1 MRAAKDRINRIVTRG
16 GCDMPATHH
25 SSVEARLETQRLG
38 ALQLRVALICT
49 LAQMF
54 DGYDIT
60 SIGMAV
66 PSLAAAWHIPGPA
79 FANTFV
85 MSSVGI
91 MIGALASGPAGD
103 RLGRKPVLIASLVF
117 LAVSSFACVF
127 ASSIPELV
135 MWRIVTGIGIGGV
148 MPTTVASASD
158 YVPERLRAPI
168 IMVVFTGN
176 PLGGFL
182 GGQLVA
188 QLLPHYGWPVIFVIG
203 GMLPLLLIPVV
214 LFWLPESPRFLL
226 ARGRMTTRTERLL
239 RTLNIE
245 PDSAPDRAAPA
256 VDVATG
262 NPVAGLFRDG
272 LATTTIF
279 VWLLYFANLLSIYLI
294 QYWLPTVL
302 NLSGLTPADS
312 VFAASLMSGGP
323 LVSVLAMAP
332 LSRRYGPQ
340 RVLAVM
346 LSTGVLV
353 IGVVGLTNPPHDLL
367 LLAIFLMGVCT
378 IGSMTGI
385 NGMTAALYPARVRT
399 TGMGWALGIG
409 RLGGIGGP
417 WLGGVLLT
425 AGLPPRQIFLCTC
438 VTALI
443 GTFCVVMLQ
452 IQARRREPQA
462 IPRTA

>member
-1 MRAAKDRINRIVTRG
+1 M
-16 GCDMPATHH
+16 
-25 SSVEARLETQRLG
+25 SSPHPSSAESRLETQRLG
-38 ALQLRVALICT
+38 PLQFRVALICT

-60 SIGMAV
+60 SIGSAV
-66 PSLAAAWHIPGPA
+66 PSLAAAWHIPGAA

-91 MIGALASGPAGD
+91 MLGALVSGPAGD
-103 RLGRKPVLIASLVF
+103 RLGRKPVLIVSLMF
-117 LAVSSFACVF
+117 LAVSSLACVY
-127 ASSIPELV
+127 ATSINELV
-135 MWRIVTGIGIGGV
+135 IWRFVTGIGIGGI
-148 MPTTVASASD
+148 MPATVALSSD

-182 GGQLVA
+182 GGQLIA
-188 QLLPHYGWPVIFVIG
+188 LLLPHFGWPVIFVIG
-203 GMLPLLLIPVV
+203 GALPLALIPVMW
-214 LFWLPESPRFLL
+214 FWLPESPRFLL
-226 ARGRMTTRTERLL
+226 ARGRMTTKTERLL
-239 RTLNIE
+239 QTLNIE
-245 PDSAPDRAAPA
+245 PGGTGLAGGHD
-256 VDVATG
+256 VDVARG

-272 LATTTIF
+272 LAPVTLL
-279 VWLLYFANLLSIYLI
+279 VWMLYFANLLSIYLI

-302 NLSGLTPADS
+302 NLSGLAPADS
-312 VFAASLMSGGP
+312 VFAASLMSAGP
-323 LVSVLAMAP
+323 MLSVFAMAP
-332 LSRRYGPQ
+332 LSRYFGPQ

-346 LSTGVLV
+346 LFTGVL
-353 IGVVGLTNPPHDLL
+353 IIAAVGLANPGHDLL
-367 LLAIFLMGVCT
+367 LVMIFVMGCCT

-425 AGLPPRQIFLCTC
+425 QGWPPRQIFLCAC

-443 GTFCVVMLQ
+443 GTFCLVMLH
-452 IQARRREPQA
+452 IVKRRQAVQPVAQMA
-462 IPRTA
+462 

>member
-1 MRAAKDRINRIVTRG
+1 
-16 GCDMPATHH
+16 MPTPHP
-25 SSVEARLETQRLG
+25 SSAEARLEAQRLG
-38 ALQLRVALICT
+38 PLQLRVAFICT

-66 PSLAAAWHIPGPA
+66 PSLSAAWHIPGAA

-91 MIGALASGPAGD
+91 MVGALISGPAGD

-117 LAVSSFACVF
+117 LAVSSIACVF
-127 ASSIPELV
+127 ATSISELIG
-135 MWRIVTGIGIGGV
+135 WRFLTGIGIGGI
-148 MPTTVASASD
+148 MPATVALTSD

-168 IMVVFTGN
+168 VMVIFTGN

-182 GGQLVA
+182 GGQVIA
-188 QLLPHYGWPVIFVIG
+188 QLLPHFGWPVIFWLG
-203 GMLPLLLIPVV
+203 GLLPLALIPVM

-239 RTLNIE
+239 QTLNIE
-245 PDSAPDRAAPA
+245 PAGAADGTA
-256 VDVATG
+256 HVVDVTSG

-272 LATTTIF
+272 LAATTVL
-279 VWLLYFANLLSIYLI
+279 VWILYFANLLSIYLI
-294 QYWLPTVL
+294 SYWLPTVL

-312 VFAASLMSGGP
+312 VFAASLMSAGP
-323 LVSVLAMAP
+323 LVSVFAMAP
-332 LSRRYGPQ
+332 LSRHFGPQ

-353 IGVVGLTNPPHDLL
+353 IGVVGLANPPHDLL
-367 LLAIFLMGVCT
+367 LLAIFLMGCCT
-378 IGSMTGI
+378 VGSMTGI

-399 TGMGWALGIG
+399 TGMGWALGVG

-417 WLGGVLLT
+417 WLGGVLLV
-425 AGLPPRQIFLCTC
+425 AGWPPRQIFLCAC
-438 VTALI
+438 VTALM
-443 GTFCVVMLQ
+443 GTTCVVMLH
-452 IQARRREPQA
+452 ILKRRREPQA
-462 IPRTA
+462 VPRLA

>member
-1 MRAAKDRINRIVTRG
+1 
-16 GCDMPATHH
+16 MPTPHA
-25 SSVEARLETQRLG
+25 SSAESRLETQRLG
-38 ALQLRVALICT
+38 PLQLRVALICT

-60 SIGMAV
+60 SIGSAV
-66 PSLAAAWHIPGPA
+66 PSLAAAWHISGAA

-91 MIGALASGPAGD
+91 MVGALVSGPAGD
-103 RLGRKPVLIASLVF
+103 RLGRKPVLIASLAF
-117 LAVSSFACVF
+117 LAVSSLACVY
-127 ASSIPELV
+127 ATSINQLIL
-135 MWRIVTGIGIGGV
+135 WRFVTGIGIGGI
-148 MPTTVASASD
+148 MPATVALSSD
-158 YVPERLRAPI
+158 YVPERLRASI

-182 GGQLVA
+182 GGQVIAL
-188 QLLPHYGWPVIFVIG
+188 LLPHFGWPVIFVIG
-203 GMLPLLLIPVV
+203 GALPLALIPVMW
-214 LFWLPESPRFLL
+214 FWLPESPRFLL
-226 ARGRMTTRTERLL
+226 ARGRMTTQTERLL
-239 RTLNIE
+239 QTLNIE
-245 PDSAPDRAAPA
+245 PAGTGSGERHE
-256 VDVATG
+256 VDVAKG

-272 LATTTIF
+272 LAPVTVL
-279 VWLLYFANLLSIYLI
+279 VWMLYFANLLSIYLI

-302 NLSGLTPADS
+302 NLSGLAPADS
-312 VFAASLMSGGP
+312 VFAASLMSAGP
-323 LVSVLAMAP
+323 LLSVFAMAP
-332 LSRRYGPQ
+332 LARYFGPQ

-346 LSTGVLV
+346 LSTGVL
-353 IGVVGLTNPPHDLL
+353 IIAAVGLTNPGHDLL
-367 LLAIFLMGVCT
+367 LVMIFVMGCCT

-425 AGLPPRQIFLCTC
+425 QGWPPRQIFLCAC

-443 GTFCVVMLQ
+443 GTFCVVMLH
-452 IQARRREPQA
+452 ILKRRQALQPIAQMA
-462 IPRTA
+462 

>member
-1 MRAAKDRINRIVTRG
+1 M
-16 GCDMPATHH
+16 
-25 SSVEARLETQRLG
+25 SSPHPSSAESRLETQRLG
-38 ALQLRVALICT
+38 PLQFRVALICT

-60 SIGMAV
+60 SIGSAV
-66 PSLAAAWHIPGPA
+66 PSLAAAWHIPGAA

-91 MIGALASGPAGD
+91 MLGALVSGPAGD
-103 RLGRKPVLIASLVF
+103 RLGRKPVLIVSLVF
-117 LAVSSFACVF
+117 LAVSSLACVY
-127 ASSIPELV
+127 ATSINELI
-135 MWRIVTGIGIGGV
+135 MWRFVTGIGIGGI
-148 MPTTVASASD
+148 MPATVALSSD

-182 GGQLVA
+182 GGQLIA
-188 QLLPHYGWPVIFVIG
+188 LLLPHFGWPVIFVIG
-203 GMLPLLLIPVV
+203 GALPLALIPVMW
-214 LFWLPESPRFLL
+214 FWLPESPRFLL
-226 ARGRMTTRTERLL
+226 ARGRMTTKTERLL
-239 RTLNIE
+239 QTLNIE
-245 PDSAPDRAAPA
+245 PGGTGLGGGHD
-256 VDVATG
+256 VDVARG

-272 LATTTIF
+272 LAPVTVL
-279 VWLLYFANLLSIYLI
+279 VWMLYFANLLSIYLI

-302 NLSGLTPADS
+302 NLSGLAPADS
-312 VFAASLMSGGP
+312 VFAASLMSAGP
-323 LVSVLAMAP
+323 MLSVFAMAP
-332 LSRRYGPQ
+332 LSRYFGPQ

-346 LSTGVLV
+346 LSTGVL
-353 IGVVGLTNPPHDLL
+353 IIAAVGLANPGHDLL
-367 LLAIFLMGVCT
+367 LVMIFVMGCCT

-425 AGLPPRQIFLCTC
+425 QGWPPRQIFLCAC

-443 GTFCVVMLQ
+443 GTFCVVMLH
-452 IQARRREPQA
+452 IVKRRQAVQPMAQMA
-462 IPRTA
+462 

>member
-1 MRAAKDRINRIVTRG
+1 
-16 GCDMPATHH
+16 MPSQNP
-25 SSVEARLETQRLG
+25 SSAEARLESQRLG
-38 ALQLRVALICT
+38 PLQLRVAFICT

-66 PSLAAAWHIPGPA
+66 PSLSAAWHIPGPA

-91 MIGALASGPAGD
+91 MVGALASGPAGD
-103 RLGRKPVLIASLVF
+103 RLGRKPVLIVSLIF
-117 LAVSSFACVF
+117 LAVSSIACVY
-127 ASSIPELV
+127 ATSISELIV
-135 MWRIVTGIGIGGV
+135 WRFVTGIGIGGI
-148 MPTTVASASD
+148 MPATVALTSD

-168 IMVVFTGN
+168 VMIIFTGN

-182 GGQLVA
+182 GGQIIA
-188 QLLPHYGWPVIFVIG
+188 RLLPHYGWPVIFWLG
-203 GMLPLLLIPVV
+203 GLLPLALIPVM

-226 ARGRMTTRTERLL
+226 ARGRLTTRTERLL

-245 PDSAPDRAAPA
+245 PTSQEKPHD

-272 LATTTIF
+272 LATTTVF
-279 VWLLYFANLLSIYLI
+279 VWILYFANLLSIYLI
-294 QYWLPTVL
+294 SYWLPTVL
-302 NLSGLTPADS
+302 NLSGLNPADS
-312 VFAASLMSGGP
+312 VFAASLMSAGP
-323 LVSVLAMAP
+323 LVSVFAMAP
-332 LSRRYGPQ
+332 LSRHFGPQ

-346 LSTGVLV
+346 LVTGVAV
-353 IGVVGLTNPPHDLL
+353 IATVGLANPPHDLL
-367 LLAIFLMGVCT
+367 LLAIFLMGCCT
-378 IGSMTGI
+378 VGSMTGI

-425 AGLPPRQIFLCTC
+425 AGWPPRQIFLCAC

-443 GTFCVVMLQ
+443 GTFCVVMLH
-452 IQARRREPQA
+452 IQARRKVDQPVPSLA
-462 IPRTA
+462 

>member
-1 MRAAKDRINRIVTRG
+1 
-16 GCDMPATHH
+16 MPAH
-25 SSVEARLETQRLG
+25 SQSHAESRLESQRLG
-38 ALQLRVALICT
+38 PLQLRVAFICT

-85 MSSVGI
+85 FSSIGI
-91 MIGALASGPAGD
+91 MVGALASGPAGD

-117 LAVSSFACVF
+117 LGVASLACVF
-127 ASSIPELV
+127 ATSIPELV
-135 MWRIVTGIGIGGV
+135 TWRFVTGIGIGGI
-148 MPTTVASASD
+148 MPATVALTSD
-158 YVPERLRAPI
+158 YTPERLRAPI
-168 IMVVFTGN
+168 IMVIFTGN

-182 GGQLVA
+182 GGQAIA
-188 QLLPHYGWPVIFVIG
+188 QLLPHFGWPVIFWIG
-203 GMLPLLLIPVV
+203 GLLPLALIPVM

-226 ARGRMTTRTERLL
+226 ARGSATAGTRRLM
-239 RTLNIE
+239 RTLDIE
-245 PDSAPDRAAPA
+245 TDGTAHP

-262 NPVAGLFRDG
+262 NPVSGLFRDG
-272 LATTTIF
+272 LAPVTVL
-279 VWLLYFANLLSIYLI
+279 VWILYFANLLSIYLI
-294 QYWLPTVL
+294 SYWLPTVL
-302 NLSGLTPADS
+302 NMSGLPPADA
-312 VFAASLMSGGP
+312 VFAASLMSAGP
-323 LVSVLAMAP
+323 LVSVFAMAP
-332 LSRRYGPQ
+332 LARRFGSPA
-340 RVLAVM
+340 VLAVM

-353 IGVVGLTNPPHDLL
+353 IAAVGLANPPHDLL

-378 IGSMTGI
+378 VGSMTGI

-425 AGLPPRQIFLCTC
+425 MGWPPRQIFLCAC
-438 VTALI
+438 LTALL
-443 GTFCVVMLQ
+443 GTLCVVMLFMLGRK
-452 IQARRREPQA
+452 RRAVVVE
-462 IPRTA
+462 RTA

>member
-1 MRAAKDRINRIVTRG
+1 
-16 GCDMPATHH
+16 MPDP
-25 SSVEARLETQRLG
+25 SSSSSSAEARLESQRLG
-38 ALQLRVALICT
+38 PLQLRVAFICM

-66 PSLAAAWHIPGPA
+66 PSLSAAWHIPGPA

-91 MIGALASGPAGD
+91 MVGALLSGPAGD
-103 RLGRKPVLIASLVF
+103 RLGRKPVLIVSLMF
-117 LAVSSFACVF
+117 LTVSSIACVY
-127 ASSIPELV
+127 ATSIPQLIA
-135 MWRIVTGIGIGGV
+135 WRFVTGIGIGGI
-148 MPTTVASASD
+148 MPATVALTSD

-168 IMVVFTGN
+168 VMVIFTGN

-182 GGQLVA
+182 GGQAIA
-188 QLLPHYGWPVIFVIG
+188 QLLPHFGWQVIFWMG
-203 GMLPLLLIPVV
+203 GLLPLALIPVM

-226 ARGRMTTRTERLL
+226 TRPHMTTRTERLL
-239 RTLNIE
+239 QTLNIE
-245 PDSAPDRAAPA
+245 PSAATGGYASHE
-256 VDVATG
+256 VDVARG

-272 LATTTIF
+272 LATTTVF
-279 VWLLYFANLLSIYLI
+279 VWILYFANLLSIYLI
-294 QYWLPTVL
+294 SYWLPTVL
-302 NLSGLTPADS
+302 NLSGLSPADS
-312 VFAASLMSGGP
+312 VFAASLMSAGP
-323 LVSVLAMAP
+323 LLSVFAMAP
-332 LSRRYGPQ
+332 LSRHFGPQ

-346 LSTGVLV
+346 LSTGVVV
-353 IGVVGLTNPPHDLL
+353 IAAVGLANLAHDLL
-367 LLAIFLMGVCT
+367 LLAIFLMGCCT
-378 IGSMTGI
+378 VGSMTGI

-425 AGLPPRQIFLCTC
+425 AGWPPRQIFLCAC

-443 GTFCVVMLQ
+443 GTFCVVMLH
-452 IQARRREPQA
+452 ILARRRVADPV
-462 IPRTA
+462 PRLA

>member
-1 MRAAKDRINRIVTRG
+1 
-16 GCDMPATHH
+16 MPSQNP
-25 SSVEARLETQRLG
+25 SSAEARLEAQRLG
-38 ALQLRVALICT
+38 PLQLRVAFICT

-66 PSLAAAWHIPGPA
+66 PSLSAAWHIPGPA

-91 MIGALASGPAGD
+91 MVGALASGPAGD
-103 RLGRKPVLIASLVF
+103 RLGRKPVLIVSLLF
-117 LAVSSFACVF
+117 LAVSSIACVY
-127 ASSIPELV
+127 ATSISELV
-135 MWRIVTGIGIGGV
+135 MWRFVTGIGIGGI
-148 MPTTVASASD
+148 MPATVALTSD

-168 IMVVFTGN
+168 VMVIFTGN

-182 GGQLVA
+182 GGQIIA
-188 QLLPHYGWPVIFVIG
+188 QLLPHYGWPVIFWLG
-203 GMLPLLLIPVV
+203 GLLPLALIPVM

-226 ARGRMTTRTERLL
+226 ARGRLTTRTERLL

-245 PDSAPDRAAPA
+245 PASREKPHD

-272 LATTTIF
+272 LATTTVF
-279 VWLLYFANLLSIYLI
+279 VWILYFANLLSIYLI
-294 QYWLPTVL
+294 SYWLPTVL
-302 NLSGLTPADS
+302 NLSGLNPADS
-312 VFAASLMSGGP
+312 VFAASLMSAGP
-323 LVSVLAMAP
+323 LVSVFAMAP
-332 LSRRYGPQ
+332 LSRHFGPQ

-346 LSTGVLV
+346 LVTGVAV
-353 IGVVGLTNPPHDLL
+353 IATVGLANPPHDLL
-367 LLAIFLMGVCT
+367 LLAIFLMGCCT
-378 IGSMTGI
+378 VGSMTGI

-425 AGLPPRQIFLCTC
+425 AGWPPRQIFLCAC

-443 GTFCVVMLQ
+443 GTFCVVMLH
-452 IQARRREPQA
+452 IQARRRIAQPVPGLA
-462 IPRTA
+462 

>member
-1 MRAAKDRINRIVTRG
+1 MSTPHA
-16 GCDMPATHH
+16 
-25 SSVEARLETQRLG
+25 SSAESRLETQRLG
-38 ALQLRVALICT
+38 PLQFRVALICT

-60 SIGMAV
+60 SIGSAV
-66 PSLAAAWHIPGPA
+66 PSLAAAWHIPGAA

-91 MIGALASGPAGD
+91 MVGALVSGPAGD
-103 RLGRKPVLIASLVF
+103 RLGRKPVLIVSLAF
-117 LAVSSFACVF
+117 LAVSSLACVY
-127 ASSIPELV
+127 ATSINELI
-135 MWRIVTGIGIGGV
+135 MWRFVTGLGIGGI
-148 MPTTVASASD
+148 MPATVALSSD

-188 QLLPHYGWPVIFVIG
+188 QLLPHFGWPVIFVIG
-203 GMLPLLLIPVV
+203 GVLPLALIPVMW
-214 LFWLPESPRFLL
+214 FWLPESPRFLL
-226 ARGRMTTRTERLL
+226 ARGRMTTQTERLL
-239 RTLNIE
+239 QTLNIE
-245 PDSAPDRAAPA
+245 PAGAGSEKGHD
-256 VDVATG
+256 VDVARG

-272 LATTTIF
+272 LAPVTVL
-279 VWLLYFANLLSIYLI
+279 VWMLYFANLLSIYLI

-302 NLSGLTPADS
+302 NLSGLAPADS
-312 VFAASLMSGGP
+312 VFAASLMSAGP
-323 LVSVLAMAP
+323 LLSVFAMAP
-332 LSRRYGPQ
+332 LSRYFGPQ

-346 LSTGVLV
+346 LSTGTL
-353 IGVVGLTNPPHDLL
+353 IIAAVGLTNPEHDLL
-367 LLAIFLMGVCT
+367 LAMIFVMGCCT

-425 AGLPPRQIFLCTC
+425 QGWPPRQIFLCAC

-443 GTFCVVMLQ
+443 GTFCVVMLH
-452 IQARRREPQA
+452 IVKRRQALQPLTQMA
-462 IPRTA
+462 

>member
-1 MRAAKDRINRIVTRG
+1 M
-16 GCDMPATHH
+16 
-25 SSVEARLETQRLG
+25 SSPHPSSAESRLETQRLG
-38 ALQLRVALICT
+38 PLQFRVALICT

-60 SIGMAV
+60 SIGSAV
-66 PSLAAAWHIPGPA
+66 PSLAAAWHIPGAA

-91 MIGALASGPAGD
+91 MLGALVSGPAGD

-117 LAVSSFACVF
+117 LAVSSLACVY
-127 ASSIPELV
+127 ATSINELIV
-135 MWRIVTGIGIGGV
+135 WRFVTGIGIGGI
-148 MPTTVASASD
+148 MPATVALSSD

-182 GGQLVA
+182 GGQLIA
-188 QLLPHYGWPVIFVIG
+188 LLLPHFGWPVIFAIG
-203 GMLPLLLIPVV
+203 GALPLALIPVMW
-214 LFWLPESPRFLL
+214 FWLPESPRFLL
-226 ARGRMTTRTERLL
+226 ARGRMTTKTERLL
-239 RTLNIE
+239 QTLNIE
-245 PDSAPDRAAPA
+245 PGGTGLGGGHD
-256 VDVATG
+256 VDVARG

-272 LATTTIF
+272 LAPVTVL
-279 VWLLYFANLLSIYLI
+279 VWMLYFANLLSIYLI

-302 NLSGLTPADS
+302 NLSGLAPADS
-312 VFAASLMSGGP
+312 VFAASLMSAGP
-323 LVSVLAMAP
+323 MLSVFAMAP
-332 LSRRYGPQ
+332 LSRYFGPQ

-346 LSTGVLV
+346 LSTGIL
-353 IGVVGLTNPPHDLL
+353 IIAAVGLANPGHDLL
-367 LLAIFLMGVCT
+367 LVMIFVMGCCT

-425 AGLPPRQIFLCTC
+425 QGWPPRQIFLCAC

-443 GTFCVVMLQ
+443 GTFCVVMLH
-452 IQARRREPQA
+452 IVKRRQAVQPIAQMA
-462 IPRTA
+462 